1 MEENFQI
8 IQPALIAETLMH
20 NAEIIK
26 QFIALYESQIP
37 VDFTALEEAIKQEIH
52 TEIASAT
59 HHIKPTMSYI
69 GAITIKEKL
78 EQLEELAKKNSD
90 IITIRQHHELVKDD
104 YHVLIEEISR
114 YAKSLN

>member
-1 MEENFQI
+1 MEENFHI

-37 VDFTALEEAIKQEIH
+37 VDFTALENAINQEIH

-59 HHIKPTMSYI
+59 HHIKPTMNYI
-69 GAITIKEKL
+69 GATTIKEKL
-78 EQLEELAKKNSD
+78 EILEQLAKENKD
-90 IITIRQHHELVKDD
+90 ITTIRQHYQLVKDD
-104 YHVLIEEISR
+104 YTILIDEISR
-114 YAKSLN
+114 YLKSLN